1 MTAPTPNTP
10 TTRTTTPFA
19 VETIPDGPIGGICT
33 VRLDQ
38 PGRPVVVL
46 DEPLIRRLDATL
58 DALPA
63 GCTGLVLAS
72 ASPKV
77 FVAGADL
84 RTIIELDDDALD
96 RYLAFGQ
103 KVFGKLSQLP
113 FPTAAAINGA
123 ALGGGL
129 EVAMHCDALIAAPSP
144 SGKPYPVGLPEA
156 GLSICPGWG
165 GTNLLPARMEPG
177 EAVRRTAMGKPMTFD
192 EARDAGLFDAVA
204 DSQDTL
210 LDQATR
216 WIATQIEA
224 GAVVRDGA
232 PSRWIGRR
240 DVAAAVLAAFDTV
253 RSELPATQAAAAV
266 ANAVEAGLTRGWQA
280 ALDCE
285 RQHLVRLR
293 RTPEGAAAIQKF
305 FERSTAKA

>member
-1 MTAPTPNTP
+1 MS
-10 TTRTTTPFA
+10 TTPFPIELA
-19 VETIPDGPIGGICT
+19 TDGPFGGICT
-33 VRLDQ
+33 IRLDQ

-84 RTIIELDDDALD
+84 KTIVELDDEPLD

-103 KVFGKLSQLP
+103 RVFGKLSQLP

-129 EVAMHCDALIAAPSP
+129 EVAMHCDALVAAPAAG
-144 SGKPYPVGLPEA
+144 GKPYPVGLPEA

-165 GTNLLPARMEPG
+165 GTNLLPARIEPG
-177 EAVRRTAMGKPMTFD
+177 EAVRRTATGKPMKFD
-192 EARDAGLFDAVA
+192 QAREAGMFDAVA
-204 DSQDTL
+204 DSPDDL
-210 LDQATR
+210 LDEARR
-216 WIATQIEA
+216 WVAARIKA

-232 PSRWIGRR
+232 PSRWIGRSAC
-240 DVAAAVLAAFDTV
+240 AAACLRAFDTV
-253 RSELPATQAAAAV
+253 RGELPATEAAAAV
-266 ANAVEAGLTRGWQA
+266 ADAVNAGLTEGWQA

-285 RQHLVRLR
+285 RRHLVRLR
-293 RTPEGAAAIQKF
+293 RTPDGAAAIQTF
-305 FERSTAKA
+305 FERSAAKA